1 MWRFLKADEITKDDV
16 GKAWESGSMSSS
28 RCPGDAQAA
37 HVPRCPKVINPRG
50 GDGFLHASCN
60 HAPLANHAL
69 HPLVVSPVTSKPDY
83 SPATFSRA
91 NGCFTSTRGSRHL
104 RKRVSNL
111 LQHEVQQT
119 NLANDK
125 LHCRLRAPSAARA
138 FGCTPQNNGR
148 RRVRLW

>member
-28 RCPGDAQAA
+28 RCPVDAQAA
-37 HVPRCPKVINPRG
+37 QVPRCPKAIDPRG
-50 GDGFLHASCN
+50 GDGFLHASCK

-83 SPATFSRA
+83 PPATFSRA

-104 RKRVSNL
+104 EKGCQTCCNTRYNRRTLRTINYIVGSAL
-111 LQHEVQQT
+111 RQQHGQ
-119 NLANDK
+119 
-125 LHCRLRAPSAARA
+125 A
-138 FGCTPQNNGR
+138 FD
-148 RRVRLW
+148 